1 MLVLIVTVLTHAP
14 TITVLIVTVLM
25 MAVIKLLLV
34 SLSYTLVLII
44 VMSNFLAP
52 IIFSILLLYVCR
64 EDLIWSLAMTNCLW
78 C

>member
-14 TITVLIVTVLM
+14 TITVLIVTML
-25 MAVIKLLLV
+25 VITMIRLLLG
-34 SLSYTLVLII
+34 SISYAPFLII
-44 VMSNFLAP
+44 VMSNFLSP
-52 IIFSILLLYVCR
+52 NIFSILLLYVCR